1 MSVKPGVVVK
11 EFSNKHNESQM
22 DSDCLVKSGGVYG
35 MQNMSIDTG
44 EGTDRTSAKK
54 KMSLKEYHKQRGVR
68 SYDMTTEM
76 GRKNK
81 E

>member
-1 MSVKPGVVVK
+1 
-11 EFSNKHNESQM
+11 M